1 VAEALDA
8 IARHKKATLRSPP
21 VDYHAGTTVSRTV
34 TQRVLLTFVR
44 YLTSIHKSEIVK
56 NNYRIA
62 KLAGLLIKTLSKPVS
77 KRIKH
82 EFSRYEITQ
91 RMLIGIGQTSHS
103 ITSRLTIWSA
113 GYRVR
118 SITPLENSKALSAGA
133 EFVGE
138 SFIVMV
144 SGGWIV
150 WEYNRGKDKDR
161 AKEKAVQ
168 ASAKKDRDA
177 LQAKLNSLD
186 VRLKALE
193 TVVKTNSRSILN
205 MGEKYVPP
213 PSKDIVPIDPEL
225 SGNDETEA
233 SEKSD
238 AQTEGKDQVSKN
250 SWWPW

>member
-1 VAEALDA
+1 VE
-8 IARHKKATLRSPP
+8 
-21 VDYHAGTTVSRTV
+21 
-34 TQRVLLTFVR
+34 
-44 YLTSIHKSEIVK
+44 
-56 NNYRIA
+56 NNYRLA

-118 SITPLENSKALSAGA
+118 SITPLENAKALSAGA
-133 EFVGE
+133 ELVGE
-138 SFIVMV
+138 SFIVAV

-150 WEYNRGKDKDR
+150 WEYNRGKEKER
-161 AKEKAVQ
+161 AKEEKVQ
-168 ASAKKDRDA
+168 ANAKKARDD

-225 SGNDETEA
+225 SSNDETKA
-233 SEKSD
+233 STESD